1 MEFFNDYTAML
12 PMSKKEEILFTSVSG
27 GRKPF
32 GGISVYKDLA
42 NTRAVLTAS
51 KPSLVSC
58 RGGVRSNG
66 LGKVASSFG
75 QTIPVSCRQLISSQQ
90 SM

>member
-1 MEFFNDYTAML
+1 MI
-12 PMSKKEEILFTSVSG
+12 PMSKKEKTCLQVCQAEGSHLGGLQRPSQYQSSV
-27 GRKPF
+27 
-32 GGISVYKDLA
+32 
-42 NTRAVLTAS
+42 TAS
-51 KPSLVSC
+51 KPSSVSC

-90 SM
+90 SL